1 MVKESTMATKN
12 ELEVRVVELEQMV
25 EPFKQ
30 FDPQLG
36 LAERRGAKVVD
47 IGVKVDWLRSLVDCA
62 MEIAAREASEEE

>member
-1 MVKESTMATKN
+1 MVTKN
-12 ELEVRVVELEQMV
+12 ELEVRVDEFEQMV

-62 MEIAAREASEEE
+62 MEINSREELAKEVTG